1 MQPVRYRRPARA
13 RGQNLLIDRSVARR
27 IVKASRLPFD
37 AAVLEIGAGT
47 GMLTVELARVAR
59 RLVAIEIEYALA
71 QRLKRAVS
79 RYSNVRVVR
88 ADARRVHVEELMEG
102 EAYHVVSNL
111 PYSVGTP
118 LTIDLLQSDFRPA
131 SLTIMLQ
138 LEVAERLCA
147 GPGSMSLLSVI
158 AQSYAEPRFL
168 FIVEPESFRPRPKVR
183 SAVVRLVTNTVPR
196 KDVLT
201 KAAIFL
207 ARHAFAGRRKKVQNS
222 LAGGLQ
228 RSSQGGRRTLRAGR
242 HRSRRAGRRNSHWI
256 SGELLE
262 LPPLIK
268 DLLASLRLPRRPPK
282 TEPDRIERLLV
293 FLGNPGPRY
302 ELTRHNL
309 GFMAGEHLLAHQAGA
324 RFRQAFKA
332 RFWQGHIE
340 ARNVG
345 VLTAGNVHERLRRI
359 GREGCAPRA
368 RRRFGH
374 RGRIRRHGPRIWT
387 AQDQVRRLIRR
398 PLGGE
403 IYNQRAQ

>member
-1 MQPVRYRRPARA
+1 MWTAALCWREFDSENSPTVTRSPRQPVRYRRPARA

-27 IVKASRLPFD
+27 IVKSSKLPVD

-147 GPGSMSLLSVI
+147 EPGSMSLLSVI

-201 KAAIFL
+201 KTAIFL

-228 RSSQGGRRTLRAGR
+228 RSSREVAELCELAGIDPGARAQELSLDQWRTLGTTALDKGLVGQP
-242 HRSRRAGRRNSHWI
+242 A
-256 SGELLE
+256 
-262 LPPLIK
+262 
-268 DLLASLRLPRRPPK
+268 ASAAAA
-282 TEPDRIERLLV
+282 E
-293 FLGNPGPRY
+293 N
-302 ELTRHNL
+302 
-309 GFMAGEHLLAHQAGA
+309 
-324 RFRQAFKA
+324 
-332 RFWQGHIE
+332 
-340 ARNVG
+340 
-345 VLTAGNVHERLRRI
+345 
-359 GREGCAPRA
+359 
-368 RRRFGH
+368 
-374 RGRIRRHGPRIWT
+374 
-387 AQDQVRRLIRR
+387 
-398 PLGGE
+398 
-403 IYNQRAQ
+403 